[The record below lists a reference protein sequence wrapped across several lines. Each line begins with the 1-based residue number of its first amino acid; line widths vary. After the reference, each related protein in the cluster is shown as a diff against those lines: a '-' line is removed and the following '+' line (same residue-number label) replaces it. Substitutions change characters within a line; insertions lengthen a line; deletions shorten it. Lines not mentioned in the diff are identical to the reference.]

1 MIDRLSIRTR
11 PPGWPVMYQ
20 TWDKLLFLHWPVA
33 AERLQPLIAPRL
45 SLDTFEGQAWVS
57 VSPFTMWGIRPV
69 LLPPLPVVSQSH
81 ELNVRTYV
89 HADGVPGVWFFSLD
103 ASNTLAVLGARVA
116 LGLPYFRA
124 RMRLQERTCRH
135 PVHLYPH
142 APRGTCGPV
151 RGHLGPRR
159 AAALATARL
168 AGFLS
173 GRALLPLHRA
183 LATALP
189 RAHFPPPVAPP
200 LRREALLHVNHAG
213 ISGPADVS
221 RGPAAARAGRALPGR
236 YLASQAAL
244 MDDLS
249 PPTLHSYLPTS
260 LTNVCPPR

>member
-103 ASNTLAVLGARVA
+103 ASNALAVLGARVA

-124 RMRLQERTCRH
+124 RMRLQEEHAGIQFTSIRTH
-135 PVHLYPH
+135 HG
-142 APRGTCGPV
+142 APAARFEGTWARGEP
-151 RGHLGPRR
+151 
-159 AAALATARL
+159 
-168 AGFLS
+168 
-173 GRALLPLHRA
+173 LPL
-183 LATALP
+183 
-189 RAHFPPPVAPP
+189 PPPDSLDFFLVERYCLYTVHWRRLYRVRIFHRPWP
-200 LRREALLHVNHAG
+200 LRRVERFSFTSTMLE
-213 ISGPADVS
+213 
-221 RGPAAARAGRALPGR
+221 
-236 YLASQAAL
+236 SQG
-244 MDDLS
+244 
-249 PPTLHSYLPTS
+249 LPTS
-260 LTNVCPPR
+260 AEDPLLHAQGEPLRVGIWPPKRL